1 MNHAGCSDDEIG
13 KAPTRIRGIL
23 ATPSQPMKSQND
35 SHCATPS
42 LHRRTILAG
51 LLAGAASPLAH
62 GAGTDLVDARFKR
75 HPLLRVRIEMDIKGN
90 VKIARNPLDPESE
103 TDALPIESIAKLDYE
118 ERPLA
123 PANVDARSEIVAGER
138 FYHEATSTSTLNRKS
153 FEKTLRDPLRHVLV
167 HRETLPETLY
177 SPENYLTQDEL
188 SLLRS
193 PVSSL
198 AVDHLLPRESIT
210 LGDRYEVDRDALCS
224 VLNLTSI
231 DSGGVE
237 SEVLDVTAKDIR
249 FALEGEFEA
258 SVDGVA
264 TRLRLIGKMTFQR
277 SSATCT
283 WLAMAVHE
291 TREIGKAEPGFD
303 ISATIRM
310 VRRPLAQPV
319 ALPTQPTKVT
329 FGQPVERRRLFVEL
343 QCQEIQTGAMMHR
356 NWRVIRDAP
365 GSAVIRRI
373 DHETSVAQ
381 CNLRSLVRLPEGTNL
396 SLADFQ
402 ADVRRTL
409 GDGLKRLDRGD
420 ERVTAQGLRALRVV
434 ADGESEGVPLRWIMM
449 HFSDKNGR
457 RVQATFTMSTDRV
470 NQFGADDFQLADSL
484 RFLNDE
490 DAANAPDKEIAARA
504 VSPDARIADRASKDA
519 SSSPSDLD

>member
-1 MNHAGCSDDEIG
+1 
-13 KAPTRIRGIL
+13 
-23 ATPSQPMKSQND
+23 MKSQND
-35 SHCATPS
+35 SPS
-42 LHRRTILAG
+42 ASQPTLDRRSVLVG
-51 LLAGAASPLAH
+51 LLAGGTSAVAY
-62 GAGTDLVDARFKR
+62 GAGPELVDARFKR

-90 VKIARNPLDPESE
+90 VKIARNPLDLDSE

-123 PANVDARSEIVAGER
+123 PANVDPRSEIVAGER
-138 FYHEATSTSTLNRKS
+138 FYHEATSSSTLNKKS

-177 SPENYLTQDEL
+177 SPDNYFTQDEL

-231 DSGGVE
+231 DSGTVE
-237 SEVLDVTAKDIR
+237 SEVLEVTKKDIR
-249 FALEGEFEA
+249 FALKGEFEA
-258 SVDGVA
+258 SVDGVG
-264 TRLRLIGKMTFQR
+264 TRLRLLGKMTFQR

-310 VRRPLAQPV
+310 VRRPMAQPV
-319 ALPTQPTKVT
+319 ALPPTAAKVS
-329 FGQPVERRRLFVEL
+329 FGEPVERRRLFVEL
-343 QCQEIQTGAMMHR
+343 RCREIEIGAMMHR
-356 NWRVIRDAP
+356 NWRMIRDAP

-381 CNLRSLVRLPEGTNL
+381 CNLRSLVRLPEGSTL

-420 ERVTAQGLRALRVV
+420 ERVTAQGLRELRVV

-449 HFSDKNGR
+449 HFSDEDGR
-457 RVQATFTMSTDRV
+457 RVQATFTMSADRV
-470 NQFGADDFQLADSL
+470 DQFAADDFQLADSL
-484 RFLNDE
+484 RFLETD
-490 DAANAPDKEIAARA
+490 DTGSAPDKEIASRA
-504 VSPDARIADRASKDA
+504 NSPDARLADKDA